1 MSVYYKII
9 RVGKELSVAC
19 LQDFDEPDYD
29 QSRFLS
35 PFKYPTEEEA
45 QAVINGIKL
54 YMADRVM
61 AALDNLHLI
70 ASVPRHR
77 GPLI

>member
-9 RVGKELSVAC
+9 RTGKELSVAC

-45 QAVINGIKL
+45 QALANG
-54 YMADRVM
+54 
-61 AALDNLHLI
+61 NT
-70 ASVPRHR
+70 
-77 GPLI
+77 